1 MVWAWGYPKC
11 IKVRKDDMRGPLIGD
26 LFLGLKANLQA

>member
-1 MVWAWGYPKC
+1 MGIGCPKC